1 MDLEDEDLRNLIS
14 GWSLESSPWREE
26 EAQARL
32 QEYLEGIGSRR
43 RQLQDELKRLRE
55 EIRAAERSQNQTR
68 IAELL
73 AELQAKKEALLAKE
87 ANDKANLSK
96 GEMV

>member
-1 MDLEDEDLRNLIS
+1 M
-14 GWSLESSPWREE
+14 
-26 EAQARL
+26 
-32 QEYLEGIGSRR
+32 
-43 RQLQDELKRLRE
+43 QDELKRLKE
-55 EIRAAERSQNQTR
+55 EIRAAERSQDENR

-73 AELQAKKEALLAKE
+73 AELQAKKAALLAKE